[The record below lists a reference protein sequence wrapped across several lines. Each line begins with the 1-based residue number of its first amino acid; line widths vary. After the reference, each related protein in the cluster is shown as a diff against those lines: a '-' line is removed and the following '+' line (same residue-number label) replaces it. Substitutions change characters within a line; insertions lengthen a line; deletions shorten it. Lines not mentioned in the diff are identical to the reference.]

1 MLARARQL
9 QGRLLPH
16 GGLDVVLQMMLFCAA
31 YCGYRLV
38 RGQVDGKASESFQNA
53 RDLIS
58 LERATH
64 VFVEPAVQAW
74 ASGQAWL
81 IGSASWIYVNAQA
94 TVTVGALLFIYLVHN
109 RSFYFVRNMLMVAM
123 VMALVGYA
131 LFPTAPPRFLPEW
144 GFVDSVASLT
154 GISQDSV
161 AINALFNP
169 FAAVP
174 SMHVAFALMLGWP
187 LARLVSHPVV
197 KAMWLAYPFLITF
210 VVVATAN
217 HFLVDALLGGLV
229 AAASAWAAGRLGQ
242 ARPAVWAF
250 RRAGAEATA

>member
-1 MLARARQL
+1 
-9 QGRLLPH
+9 
-16 GGLDVVLQMMLFCAA
+16 
-31 YCGYRLV
+31 
-38 RGQVDGKASESFQNA
+38 
-53 RDLIS
+53 
-58 LERATH
+58 
-64 VFVEPAVQAW
+64 
-74 ASGQAWL
+74 
-81 IGSASWIYVNAQA
+81 
-94 TVTVGALLFIYLVHN
+94 
-109 RSFYFVRNMLMVAM
+109 MVAM

-187 LARLVSHPVV
+187 LAHLVSHPVV
-197 KAMWLAYPFLITF
+197 KAMWLAYPLLITF